1 MKVHLPT
8 QKKAVVH
15 SILICKLYVTR
26 VTNFVLHVIAVVTE
40 RKDMEK
46 SFTKY
51 DASSTCNNWVADA
64 LSSGI
69 FTKHLVTKSIK
80 SSLHFSGFL
89 NVGGGLVGI
98 MKIAYN
104 TTNEEIMRRRI

>member
-1 MKVHLPT
+1 MSLQSS
-8 QKKAVVH
+8 QK
-15 SILICKLYVTR
+15 
-26 VTNFVLHVIAVVTE
+26 E
-40 RKDMEK
+40 RTWKK
-46 SFTKY
+46 SCTKY

-104 TTNEEIMRRRI
+104 TTNEEVMCRRI